1 MRLLL
6 KRALYPKTIEFRRS
20 VADCCTKP
28 YHDDHYL
35 LRWLRARNFNPEA
48 AEKMLREGAAILA
61 NSGRR
66 DLDSRTSRKVQLY
79 ERLNSRS
86 LTVAS
91 CGTAGWLLRH
101 ADQDVRTPRKSMKW
115 REKWEVETLN
125 TWEPPEVIKKYY
137 PSGLAGFDK
146 EGAPVVVIPFAG
158 LDMWGMLHSLNK
170 TDFIRMTIKMI
181 ETYQG
186 IAWEQSKTCGQ
197 AAGTVSAIIDMEN
210 FNLRQYAWRPA
221 PKIFAIAFSVVKNFL
236 NEYTLSKI
244 KIFKNDPRKYQPL
257 LLQIIDDNQ
266 LPKHYGGTMTDPDG
280 DPTCPSKI
288 HPGGKVPKSF
298 YLKNADDKGS
308 SLTTDNLCTIVVKKG
323 EKLKLPYIVAQEGSF
338 LKWEFKTEGHDIKF
352 GVLCKNAD
360 EKDTVVIPIHRVT
373 SHTVDEV
380 GVITCPE
387 PATYMVVFDNSYSYL
402 RNKKLHYSIQVTP
415 PIKMSMFSDE
425 EVVVKDI

>member
-1 MRLLL
+1 M
-6 KRALYPKTIEFRRS
+6 KDQRS
-20 VADCCTKP
+20 FTFAIKSLPLDC
-28 YHDDHYL
+28 
-35 LRWLRARNFNPEA
+35 
-48 AEKMLREGAAILA
+48 
-61 NSGRR
+61 
-66 DLDSRTSRKVQLY
+66 SR
-79 ERLNSRS
+79 
-86 LTVAS
+86 
-91 CGTAGWLLRH
+91 
-101 ADQDVRTPRKSMKW
+101 SMKW

-170 TDFIRMTIKMI
+170 ADFIRMTIKMI
-181 ETYQG
+181 ETYQE
-186 IAWEQSKTCGQ
+186 IAWEQSKKCGQ

-221 PKIFAIAFSVVKNFL
+221 GEVVLSLIQMYEANYPEILKTCYIINAPKIFAIAFSVVKNFL
-236 NEYTLSKI
+236 NEYTLNKI

-308 SLTTDNLCTIVVKKG
+308 SLTTDSFCTIVVKKG

-373 SHTVDEV
+373 SHTVDEM

-387 PATYMVVFDNSYSYL
+387 PATYLVVFDNSYSYL

-415 PIKMSMFSDE
+415 PIKMSMLSDE

>member
-1 MRLLL
+1 MATWSKASLSHW
-6 KRALYPKTIEFRRS
+6 TILPDARTTKFRRS

-48 AEKMLREGAAILA
+48 AEKMLRE
-61 NSGRR
+61 
-66 DLDSRTSRKVQLY
+66 
-79 ERLNSRS
+79 
-86 LTVAS
+86 
-91 CGTAGWLLRH
+91 
-101 ADQDVRTPRKSMKW
+101 SMKW

-170 TDFIRMTIKMI
+170 ADFIRMTIKMI
-181 ETYQG
+181 ETYQE
-186 IAWEQSKTCGQ
+186 IAWEQSKKRGQ

-210 FNLRQYAWRPA
+210 FNLRQYAWRPGD
-221 PKIFAIAFSVVKNFL
+221 KSIAFVVGMGTFKSSNTFLKNFL
-236 NEYTLSKI
+236 NEYTLNKI

-308 SLTTDNLCTIVVKKG
+308 SLATDSFCTIVVKKG

-415 PIKMSMFSDE
+415 PIKMSMLNDE

>member
-1 MRLLL
+1 MMMWFSYTIDLTLPRDSTPATDHVNGKAGE
-6 KRALYPKTIEFRRS
+6 KRKRQFLDVTTGTLGKGTFNFRRS

-28 YHDDHYL
+28 YHDDYYL

-66 DLDSRTSRKVQLY
+66 DLDFRTSKKVNY
-79 ERLNSRS
+79 MKDSRS
-86 LTVAS
+86 LTFGDKLLSPRVALR
-91 CGTAGWLLRH
+91 AGFF
-101 ADQDVRTPRKSMKW
+101 VTPTRTSERQGRIQKISIRTDTWFELYCLPKLGVISRSMKW

-170 TDFIRMTIKMI
+170 ADFIRMTIKMI

-186 IAWEQSKTCGQ
+186 IAWEQSKKCGQ

-236 NEYTLSKI
+236 NEYTLNKI

-280 DPTCPSKI
+280 DPTCPSK
-288 HPGGKVPKSF
+288 VQ
-298 YLKNADDKGS
+298 N
-308 SLTTDNLCTIVVKKG
+308 
-323 EKLKLPYIVAQEGSF
+323 
-338 LKWEFKTEGHDIKF
+338 
-352 GVLCKNAD
+352 
-360 EKDTVVIPIHRVT
+360 
-373 SHTVDEV
+373 
-380 GVITCPE
+380 
-387 PATYMVVFDNSYSYL
+387 
-402 RNKKLHYSIQVTP
+402 
-415 PIKMSMFSDE
+415 
-425 EVVVKDI
+425 

>member
-1 MRLLL
+1 MIGRL
-6 KRALYPKTIEFRRS
+6 RFDPSRFRRS

-48 AEKMLREGAAILA
+48 AEKMLREFPFWGKYPGYQLGIETRDPYALSQMHRPLHHGADYY
-61 NSGRR
+61 NM
-66 DLDSRTSRKVQLY
+66 
-79 ERLNSRS
+79 
-86 LTVAS
+86 
-91 CGTAGWLLRH
+91 
-101 ADQDVRTPRKSMKW
+101 SMKW

-186 IAWEQSKTCGQ
+186 IAWEQSKTCGK

-210 FNLRQYAWRPA
+210 FNLRQYAWRPGDISIA
-221 PKIFAIAFSVVKNFL
+221 FVGGMGTFKSSNRESPKIFAIAFSVVKNFL

-308 SLTTDNLCTIVVKKG
+308 SLTTDSLCTIVVKKG